1 MAITK
6 TYSAHL
12 VGLHVEIVT
21 VEIDISNG
29 LHSFS
34 IVGLGDRSIDEAKD
48 RISAAIKHS
57 GYTSPKQKN
66 QKVIISLAPADVRKE
81 GPSFDLAMALAYLAA
96 TGDIELDS
104 DRILFLG
111 ELSLDGSIRKVSGVL
126 PILCQAV
133 QHGFTS
139 CFIPKENVAE
149 ASLAQN
155 IHVYAVSTMREI
167 IDHCMYAKRL
177 TPSEKKTWPDAIY
190 TTTQGSDLID
200 FAHIIGNESAKRG
213 LEIAAAGGHNI
224 VMCGPPGTGKTMLA
238 HGIRSI
244 LPDLSYE
251 HSIEVTSIHSV
262 ARTLESGLITRPP
275 FRAPHHTAS
284 YPAIIGGGTFPK
296 PGEITLA
303 HRGILYLDELP
314 EFERDVLEALRQP
327 LEDRT
332 ITISRAKGTVTF
344 PAQCMLVASMNP
356 CPCGLGKSGGCTC
369 QERAIA
375 NYRGRLSKPI
385 IDRIDIWINVAK
397 IDYDTLSSKNNT
409 GESSSAVK
417 DRVNKA
423 RLIQL
428 ARFKY
433 HPRKISQNS
442 DMSSQDIE
450 KLVRIDDSA
459 RTILRISAE
468 KMSLSG
474 RAFHRVI
481 KVAQTIADLA
491 GVEEI
496 RKDFILEA
504 LQYREKR

>member
-12 VGLHVEIVT
+12 VGLQVEIVT
-21 VEIDISNG
+21 IEIDISNG

-81 GPSFDLAMALAYLAA
+81 GPSFDLAMALAYLSA

-104 DRILFLG
+104 DRVLFLG
-111 ELSLDGSIRKVSGVL
+111 ELSLDGNVRKVSGVL

-139 CFIPKENVAE
+139 CFIPKDNAEE
-149 ASLAQN
+149 ASHAQG
-155 IHVYAVSTMREI
+155 ISVYAVSSMREI
-167 IDHCMYAKRL
+167 IEHCMYIKRL
-177 TPSEKKTWPDAIY
+177 FPEEFKAPVDDSRKDY
-190 TTTQGSDLID
+190 GLID
-200 FAHIIGNESAKRG
+200 FAYIRGNESAKRG
-213 LEIAAAGGHNI
+213 LEIAVAGGHNV

-238 HGIRSI
+238 QAVRSI

-251 HSIEVTSIHSV
+251 HSIEVTSIHSA
-262 ARTLESGLITRPP
+262 ARTLENGLITRPP

-284 YPAIIGGGTFPK
+284 YPAIIGGGSFPK

-303 HRGILYLDELP
+303 HRGVLYLDELP

-327 LEDRT
+327 LEERS

-356 CPCGLGKSGGCTC
+356 CPCGLGKNAGCIC
-369 QERAIA
+369 QERAIV
-375 NYRGRLSKPI
+375 NYRARLSKPI
-385 IDRIDIWINVAK
+385 IDRIDIWISVAK
-397 IDYDTLSSKNNT
+397 IDYDKLSSKNNT
-409 GESSSAVK
+409 AESSVAVR
-417 DRVNKA
+417 DRVDKA
-423 RLIQL
+423 RTIQFK
-428 ARFKY
+428 RFKN
-433 HPRKISQNS
+433 HARKIFQNS
-442 DMSSQDIE
+442 DMGSQDIE
-450 KLVRIDDSA
+450 KIVHLDEPA

-468 KMSLSG
+468 KMGLSG

-491 GVEEI
+491 GVDEI
-496 RKDFILEA
+496 KKDFILEA
-504 LQYREKR
+504 LQYREKK